1 MALRHSGFMNGVERM
16 NESRMS
22 SDDRM
27 DALCLTDFYG
37 YGCLAYAWVSTH
49 CRGVFRVA
57 MHEYGDE

>member
-1 MALRHSGFMNGVERM
+1 MNGVEGM

-37 YGCLAYAWVSTH
+37 YGCLVYAWVSTH
-49 CRGVFRVA
+49 CRGVFQVA